1 MLTKT
6 TEKGFTLIEVIIA
19 ILIMTTGVLALLSAI
34 SYAVLREKEAEQRNV
49 ARQLTTAALESIFAR
64 RDLLEVDT
72 FAQAGIFGW
81 NTVANTTTATPQGV
95 FLTGYRPIRQD
106 SGSDGLEGTA
116 DDACAAG
123 ANCVVGSYTNS
134 SPVFNGYERE
144 IIFTDIYEP
153 NSTIANRR
161 RIVVNVRYITGQ
173 LQRVETVTTIIGKRN
188 DQ

>member
-1 MLTKT
+1 
-6 TEKGFTLIEVIIA
+6 
-19 ILIMTTGVLALLSAI
+19 MTIGVLALLSAI

-64 RDLLEVDT
+64 RDLLEIDA
-72 FAQAGIFGW
+72 FSQANIFGW

-106 SGSDGLEGTA
+106 SGRDGLEGTA

-123 ANCVVGSYTNS
+123 ANCVVSGYTNS
-134 SPVFNGYERE
+134 SPVVSGYERE
-144 IIFTDIYEP
+144 IIITDIFDT
-153 NSTIANRR
+153 NSTVANRR
-161 RIVVNVRYITGQ
+161 RVVVNVRYTTGQ